1 MRFFFNLNIGRKV
14 FVIIAFSMGNTVGA
28 THIVGGEISY
38 TTSGNGTYVVTL
50 TMYKD
55 CASGTAAYPSSI
67 SLAMRDAQSGV
78 VLTTTSLSPGS
89 EIPIPNSF
97 NVACVTNVP
106 SFCVSKKVYT
116 GTLIYTDTI
125 SNGFVFSH
133 TACCRNSTI
142 SNIVNPLGTSMTYKT
157 YSTPAGTGISNS
169 TPVFSIPP
177 TIVASSVQTNTSFS
191 AIDADGDS
199 LYYVLTDALNSDATT
214 SVTYVTNYSGTNPLP
229 STPSASMGAS
239 NGILSANISAQG
251 QYVVAVKVMEYRNGL
266 LLTETQRD
274 YQLNVALLNPLT
286 VQLDSRY
293 KPIGCTDQNNGVIG
307 ITVLNASPPVSYLW
321 NNGDTTS
328 SIDSLGPGI
337 YYVTCIDSSGCA
349 DSLAIT
355 LSNPDSLKFTSTIIP
370 ASCEQVAN
378 AEIKLNAIGG
388 RGPYTYYIDSTLASD
403 SITDLNSGTYS
414 IIISDSANLCSI
426 DTLLTL
432 PYDTVWN
439 TAIIKDSGNPKCHS
453 SDDGFIELDGVA
465 SLNIFWND
473 GNPNIS
479 TRTNLPPDT
488 YSIFITNS
496 NGCSD
501 TISIELIAPDEIEF
515 NTIIKEEVCFGDESG
530 TINLNPTGGTLP
542 YHINWIG
549 LPDQG
554 PLLTN
559 TQIGSYYPILIDNN
573 GCVFQ
578 DTIGITR
585 PDSFYVDIYK
595 EDPASC
601 SSSDGLIEINAVG
614 GTSPYS
620 YSLNGDPVLS
630 TVLDLTPT
638 NYSLLIL
645 DDNSCLVSTNIQLTE
660 KVTANIYIPNAF
672 TPGND
677 NKNEKFVIVGDK
689 SCFSETSFTIFDRW
703 GNIVFQTLE
712 PFDQFWNGRDHN
724 EINNQKSIYQYRFSS
739 KEISKIGSIILLR

>member
-1 MRFFFNLNIGRKV
+1 M
-14 FVIIAFSMGNTVGA
+14 
-28 THIVGGEISY
+28 
-38 TTSGNGTYVVTL
+38 
-50 TMYKD
+50 
-55 CASGTAAYPSSI
+55 
-67 SLAMRDAQSGV
+67 
-78 VLTTTSLSPGS
+78 
-89 EIPIPNSF
+89 
-97 NVACVTNVP
+97 
-106 SFCVSKKVYT
+106 
-116 GTLIYTDTI
+116 
-125 SNGFVFSH
+125 
-133 TACCRNSTI
+133 
-142 SNIVNPLGTSMTYKT
+142 
-157 YSTPAGTGISNS
+157 
-169 TPVFSIPP
+169 
-177 TIVASSVQTNTSFS
+177 
-191 AIDADGDS
+191 
-199 LYYVLTDALNSDATT
+199 
-214 SVTYVTNYSGTNPLP
+214 P
-229 STPSASMGAS
+229 STPPVSMGGL
-239 NGILSANISAQG
+239 NGILTANILAQG
-251 QYVVAVKVMEYRNGL
+251 QYVVAVKLMEYRNGL

-293 KPIGCTDQNNGVIG
+293 KPIGCADQDNGAIG
-307 ITVLNASPPVSYLW
+307 ITVFNASPPVSYLW

-349 DSLAIT
+349 DSLAVI

-426 DTLLTL
+426 DTLITI
-432 PYDTVWN
+432 PYDTLWN
-439 TAIIKDSGNPKCHS
+439 TAIIKDSSNPKCHS

-501 TISIELIAPDEIEF
+501 TISIELIAPNEIEF

-542 YHINWIG
+542 YNINWIG

-559 TQIGSYYPILIDNN
+559 TKIGSYYPILIDNN

-578 DTIGITR
+578 DTIEITK

-595 EDPASC
+595 EDPTSC
-601 SSSDGLIEINAVG
+601 SSSDGLIKINAVG

-620 YSLNGDPVLS
+620 YSLNGDPVFS
-630 TVLDLTPT
+630 PILDLSPA
-638 NYSLLIL
+638 NYSLLIF
-645 DDNSCLVSTNIQLTE
+645 DDSGCLVSTNIQLTE

-677 NKNEKFVIVGDK
+677 NKNEEFVIKGDK
-689 SCFSETSFTIFDRW
+689 SCFSETSFMIFDRW

-712 PFDQFWNGRDHN
+712 PFDQFWNGRDQN
-724 EINNQKSIYQYRFSS
+724 EINNPESTYQYRFISNELS
-739 KEISKIGSIILLR
+739 EIGTIIMLR